1 MDQKRYDIKWMGRC
15 QYGTDDKIWG
25 WFAYND
31 NQSPEH
37 KDLLRNNTKFF
48 YFWAHTGKTIQF
60 KRHEGWYTS
69 PDHAVKAKKSN
80 KYVEMK
86 ADDLLEF
93 WPQFYEDLDR
103 YFIFFMLQ
111 SGT

>member
-1 MDQKRYDIKWMGRC
+1 MDHKRYEIKWMGRC

-25 WFAYND
+25 WFTYND
-31 NQSPEH
+31 TQTTDTQS
-37 KDLLRNNTKFF
+37 LVNTQTKY
-48 YFWAHTGKTIQF
+48 YFWAHTGKTVQF

-80 KYVEMK
+80 KYVEIK

-93 WPQFYEDLDR
+93 WPQFYADLDR